1 VQNIVFDVGLLTD
14 ETVLGA
20 PAEAIAGWFFALGHC
35 TLTKSGG
42 LIAKDRSRVF
52 WARTMPP
59 GVDFQAVVE
68 AGLATDD
75 GHGNWVI
82 YGYNERAEAGHTA
95 QQMGGKSGAEKR
107 WGKLQNGSPNGSPMS
122 RSPNGVPNGGP
133 KVRQSE
139 RKTARPSVSQSV
151 GTYARQ
157 YAGTEVGQ
165 EDSEPGSHDDSEE
178 GSQIREAP
186 PF

>member
-95 QQMGGKSGAEKR
+95 QQAGGKSGAEKR
-107 WGKLQNGSPNGSPMS
+107 WGRTQNGSPNGVPIS
-122 RSPNGVPNGGP
+122 RLPSGLPNGGP

-139 RKTARPSVSQSV
+139 RKTARQSVSQPERTPGGPSGRTSV
-151 GTYARQ
+151 RQ
-157 YAGTEVGQ
+157 YAGQ
-165 EDSEPGSHDDSEE
+165 EDSESERESDSEP
-178 GSQIREAP
+178 EAP